1 MRCTRPENRCNT
13 GKTLYTV
20 TIRFCVALFLVGFA
34 PAGLTTGH
42 RIGVSSSAEPA
53 VVLSIAG
60 FVWRGQLGERGR
72 EKEVGEESKQS
83 SD

>member
-13 GKTLYTV
+13 GKTLYAV

-60 FVWRGQLGERGR
+60 CVAWSTGR
-72 EKEVGEESKQS
+72 EGEGKGGRGGI
-83 SD
+83 